1 MMRHAP
7 NVEYMSVWSG
17 VVVDDEEEEFIFF
30 SSTLLL
36 PFGLLDILTIVL
48 DIARRR
54 NALTYYYG

>member
-17 VVVDDEEEEFIFF
+17 VVVDEEEEFIFF

-54 NALTYYYG
+54 DALTYLLG